1 MNVDYNG
8 VASAFTNSAQESF
21 MFSNGEALAKLF
33 VFSDQ
38 TIEIISNK
46 LQDVSDFSQYT
57 IIMSNATFEQFTATY
72 LQYARDS
79 PAMADDERHKLLCR
93 VTELYIAVQ
102 AGSHGDWLVP
112 MMRSVALALCQSAQR
127 AYMATG
133 DAGAYTQAASLL
145 LRLLIDVLSDSSP
158 VESSKKLGSLFVAA
172 LLLRISLRT
181 SAAPGAYASKAL
193 EVKRMWN
200 LPVFSPR
207 DRTSY
212 SYWLGRYYLVCYYVE
227 SARSQLEY
235 AFSSCP
241 EWHYHN
247 KRAILRHLL
256 VANMIRGRLPRAKL
270 LDKYEMEPVYA
281 HLTHHFRKGNL
292 AGFQRVL
299 ADNVEFFR
307 SQGNY
312 LILLERTE
320 ILIYRNALLR
330 LSRIHASSESG
341 HIIPYRYIL
350 VAFRLSSQNLDMDV
364 LEMESILSSLIAQ
377 KFVLGFLF
385 HHQQLVNLSK
395 KQPFPPIMAADLV
408 THA

>member
-1 MNVDYNG
+1 MNVDYNS

-38 TIEIISNK
+38 TLELISSK
-46 LQDVSDFSQYT
+46 LQDVSNFDQYT
-57 IIMSNATFEQFTATY
+57 IVMTNATFAQFTETY

-79 PAMADDERHKLLCR
+79 PAMAEDERHKLLCQ

-102 AGSHGDWLVP
+102 AGSQGDWLAPV
-112 MMRSVALALCQSAQR
+112 MRPVALALCRSAQR
-127 AYMATG
+127 AFMATG
-133 DAGAYTQAASLL
+133 DAGVYTQAASLL
-145 LRLLIDVLSDSSP
+145 LRLLIDLLSDGSP
-158 VESSKKLGSLFVAA
+158 MESSKKLGSLFVAA

-193 EVKRMWN
+193 EVKRMWD
-200 LPVFSPR
+200 LPVFSRR

-227 SARSQLEY
+227 SARVQLEY
-235 AFSSCP
+235 AFGSCP

-247 KRAILRHLL
+247 KRAILRYLL
-256 VANMIRGRLPRAKL
+256 VANMIRGRLPTQQL
-270 LDKYEMEPVYA
+270 LEKYEMEPVFA
-281 HLTHHFRKGNL
+281 HLAYHFRKGNL

-299 ADNVEFFR
+299 ADNMEFFR

-320 ILIYRNALLR
+320 LLIYRNVILR
-330 LSRIHASSESG
+330 LSRIQESEGRGRTIS
-341 HIIPYRYIL
+341 YRDVL
-350 VAFRLSSQNLDMDV
+350 VAFRLSSQNLEMDV
-364 LEMESILSSLIAQ
+364 LEMESILSSLISQ

-395 KQPFPPIMAADLV
+395 KQPFPPIMAA
-408 THA
+408 HA